1 MAIFVVLNFEDQNP
15 GAKIK
20 PEISRDPKKLP
31 GSVHG
36 SAQATV
42 AGVIT
47 KARKKEVK
55 AGKNFVHHY
64 SGVELIQADVAG
76 TLTRDDVNAVRKDC
90 SKADKIY
97 IIMHGSPD
105 DTDQG
110 FANGGK
116 PVATWAQLARLSLM
130 LFPVRDTVYRVSL
143 IMCYGARVANYRLN
157 NLGMLAPGDLKTSFA
172 YKFFRSICIARNVS
186 MTACT
191 GAVSTGDNGVNAVET
206 EEWVAATLDVI
217 DYKKDTGTRQAL
229 QAQLAQ
235 TKQAYITGGNSAAD
249 WDALVN
255 RFLRSANEV
264 ANDATEQ
271 VVKAYCYEK
280 AHRNVSLQAAKSLA
294 AQQHQGLANREK
306 YGRIRYTYDGAQL
319 QIVNKYGDPLNP
331 AVGQDYLLY
340 TGPLL

>member
-20 PEISRDPKKLP
+20 PAISRDPKKLP
-31 GSVHG
+31 DSVKG
-36 SAQATV
+36 SAQATL

-64 SGVELIQADVAG
+64 SGIELIQADVAG
-76 TLTRDDVNAVRKDC
+76 QLTKDDVNAVRKDC
-90 SKADKIY
+90 AKADKIY
-97 IIMHGSPD
+97 IIMHGAPD

-110 FANGGK
+110 FASGGMA
-116 PVATWAQLARLSLM
+116 VATWAQLGRLALM
-130 LFPVRDTVYRVSL
+130 LFPVRDTIYRVSL

-157 NLGMLAPGDLKTSFA
+157 NLGMLTPGDLKTSFA
-172 YKFFRSICIARNVS
+172 YKFFKSICMARNVS

-191 GAVSTGDNGVNAVET
+191 GAVSTGDNGMNAVET
-206 EEWVAATLDVI
+206 EEWVAATLDII

-229 QAQLAQ
+229 NAQMAQA
-235 TKQAYITGGNSAAD
+235 KQAYITDGHSTGD
-249 WDALVN
+249 WQTLVN
-255 RFLRSANEV
+255 RFLRNANEV
-264 ANDATEQ
+264 ANDATER
-271 VVKAYCYEK
+271 VVKAFSYETG
-280 AHRNVSLQAAKSLA
+280 HRSASLQAAKSHA

-306 YGRIRYTYDGAQL
+306 YGRIRYTFDGAQL

-331 AVGQDYLLY
+331 VVGADYLLY
-340 TGPLL
+340 SGPLL